1 MYAKWYNANI
11 ALLKFDFG
19 VFVMN
24 VLTKKENIYKKL
36 KFFIK
41 IIFIISFFSANQ
53 GLFAQTSSERATNDS
68 ISVKKDTIPIGDIK
82 TTITYS
88 AKDSI
93 RFNVIKQKV
102 FLYGEA
108 KVKYGEIALSA
119 DRIEIDW
126 KTSIVK
132 ATGRKDTT
140 TGKEIGFPV
149 FTDKGVD
156 YKAKEMTYN
165 FKTLKGVINSIT
177 TKQGDGFI
185 VGERVKKDQYD
196 NLFMGRGIY
205 TTCDLPHPH
214 FGIRAKK
221 IKVIPGKLVVA
232 SMFNLELLDIPL
244 PLGFPFGM
252 FPQPKKK
259 ASGFVMPQYGETRE
273 RGFFLSQGGFYFA
286 ISEYID
292 MQILGEI
299 HSRGGWGATMQ
310 TNYLKKYKFNGNFL
324 FRYNRR
330 VNEIPGS
337 LESSIVNDFN
347 ITWSHTPQSKGNGRF
362 GANVNAGTNSFNRNN
377 SFQPNNFLQ
386 STFNSSINYTYN
398 FPTLPFTFSAS
409 LRHTQNI
416 ITKIVD
422 IAPDV
427 NLTMKRLQ
435 PFKSKSGKKTLLSEL
450 SFSYT
455 MTGRATI
462 TNLFQ
467 GSGSLPGAGVVL
479 ANVATRADTAAFN
492 FQNLSRIF
500 QNTRMGMEHNIPVS
514 TSVTVLKYL
523 TVNLNATYKEIWY
536 PEKYSY
542 TATKLDSVQ
551 IDTLR
556 GFSRFNDYNGGAS
569 MQTRLYA
576 FYYPKSKKIEAIR
589 HVINPSLS
597 LSYTPDF
604 SKPFFDFFQQVPVQK
619 RQLTNTGEIL
629 RDEVVP
635 ITRYNGIYNS
645 PRRGESGIISF
656 NLTNTLEAKLK
667 KSEDDTATTKKPAEK
682 IMLLD
687 NFGFTTSYNMIADSF
702 KLSPIAFNARTR
714 LFKKLDINFGATLD
728 PYTYELQGFNPRT
741 GDVIQRRVDRYAWQ
755 TGNGIGNLTNANVA
769 ISTNFKPPSAK
780 KEYKDN
786 RYTEEELAFIN
797 ANRNLYVEFDVPWTL
812 NISYNFNYT
821 KQGFGRSNIV
831 QTLNFNG
838 DLSVTK
844 KWKVGFNSGYD
855 FVAKALSFT
864 QFNISRDLHCWSMTA
879 TWIPFGPRAGYTV
892 DINVKSAL
900 LRDLKLSRRNS
911 WYFR

>member
-1 MYAKWYNANI
+1 MY
-11 ALLKFDFG
+11 F
-19 VFVMN
+19 
-24 VLTKKENIYKKL
+24 LTKKANIFRKL
-36 KFFIK
+36 KYSVKILFIVSC
-41 IIFIISFFSANQ
+41 FCHTYS
-53 GLFAQTSSERATNDS
+53 LFAQRASSGEVSKDSTLIKKDS
-68 ISVKKDTIPIGDIK
+68 IPVRDIK
-82 TTITYS
+82 TTIIYS

-102 FLYGEA
+102 YLYGDA
-108 KVKYGEIALSA
+108 KVTYGEIALKA
-119 DRIEIDW
+119 YKIEIDW

-132 ATGRKDTT
+132 ATGRRDTL
-140 TGKEIGFPV
+140 KNEEVDLPV

-165 FKTLKGVINSIT
+165 FKTLKGIINSIT

-232 SMFNLELLDIPL
+232 SMFNLELMDIPL

-252 FPQPKKK
+252 FPQPKKR

-286 ISEYID
+286 ISDYVD

-310 TNYLKKYKFNGNFL
+310 SNYLKKYAFNGNFS

-337 LESSIVNDFN
+337 LESNIVNDFN
-347 ITWSHTPQSKGNGRF
+347 VTWSHTPQSKGNGRF
-362 GANVNAGTNSFNRNN
+362 SANVNAGTNSFNRNN

-386 STFNSSINYTYN
+386 SSFNSSVNYTYN
-398 FPTLPFTFSAS
+398 FPSLPFTFSAS

-427 NLTMKRLQ
+427 NLTMQRQQ
-435 PFKSKSGKKTLLSEL
+435 PFKSKTGKKTLLSEL

-455 MTGRATI
+455 MTGRATV

-467 GSGSLPGAGVVL
+467 GSGGFPSAGGAKFE
-479 ANVATRADTAAFN
+479 NVATRADTVAFN

-500 QNTRMGMEHNIPVS
+500 QNTRMGMEHTIPLS
-514 TSVTVLKYL
+514 TSVTVLKYI
-523 TVNLNATYKEIWY
+523 TMNINASYKEVWY
-536 PEKYSY
+536 PEKYSF
-542 TATKLDSVQ
+542 TPTKLDSVR

-556 GFSRFNDYNGGAS
+556 GFSRFNDYNGGLS

-604 SKPFFDFFQQVPVQK
+604 SAPVFGFYQQVPIQT
-619 RQLTNTGEIL
+619 RQLTNTGEVTK
-629 RDEVVP
+629 EVVAP
-635 ITRYNGIYNS
+635 IPRFNGIYS
-645 PRRGESGIISF
+645 TPRRGEAGTISF
-656 NLTNTLEAKLK
+656 NLTNTLEAKLR
-667 KSEDDTATTKKPAEK
+667 KSEDDTASKKPAEK

-702 KLSPIAFNARTR
+702 KLAPISLNARTR
-714 LFKKLDINFGATLD
+714 LFKKFDINFSATLD
-728 PYTYELQGFNPRT
+728 PYTFELQSINPTT
-741 GDVIQRRVDRYAWQ
+741 GNIVQRKIDKYAWQ

-780 KEYKDN
+780 KEYKDD

-812 NISYNFNYT
+812 NISYNFSYI
-821 KQGFGRSNIV
+821 KQGFEKSNIV

-838 DLSVTK
+838 DVSITK

-855 FVAKALSFT
+855 FVAQALSFT
-864 QFNISRDLHCWSMTA
+864 QFNISRDLHCWAMTA